1 MSRISRLLLVAVLL
15 LAVACGSSGSES
27 AAAGAEATT
36 APSPTA
42 ASSTAGPVAPGNDVP
57 EALAFSGATLGGGT
71 FEGPSVVGNDLLLW
85 FWAPW

>member
-1 MSRISRLLLVAVLL
+1 MSRISRLLLVAVVL

-27 AAAGAEATT
+27 TATGSVATPAPASTAEF
-36 APSPTA
+36 
-42 ASSTAGPVAPGNDVP
+42 STAGPVAPGNDVP